1 MENRNHYTILA
12 QVFKYPTTENYV
24 ADVNAANKMLKDLY
38 PELAGVVEPFVDF
51 VNTNDMHRIEEVYN
65 LTFHIQAICY
75 LDLGYVLFGEDYK
88 RGEFLVNMKKE
99 QEKIGHDCG
108 YELPDNLPL
117 VLELFSITKDVEF
130 VQELAVRILIPA
142 LEKMVKEF
150 DMARIA
156 LRQKIYMKKEK
167 VILDK
172 DESMSNVYGAV
183 VQVLYQILQKD
194 FQGITF
200 NNDDFQ
206 PEYGRNFLINCG
218 TCSTHE
224 PLVAKK

>member
-1 MENRNHYTILA
+1 MKNREHYNILA
-12 QVFKYPTTENYV
+12 QVFKYPNSDVYID
-24 ADVNAANKMLKDLY
+24 DVNKAMVMLNQQY
-38 PELAGVVEPFVDF
+38 PELVSVFTPFAEF
-51 VNTNDMHRIEEVYN
+51 VNTNEYYRVEEVYN

-99 QEKIGHDCG
+99 QEKINHDCG
-108 YELPDNLPL
+108 FELPDNLPM
-117 VLELFSITKDVEF
+117 VLELFAITKDEKF
-130 VQELAVRILIPA
+130 VDELAVRILIPA

-156 LRQKIYMKKEK
+156 LRQKIYKKKEK
-167 VILDK
+167 VVLDK
-172 DESMSNVYGAV
+172 DAEMGNVYGAAIT
-183 VQVLYQILQKD
+183 VLHQILQDD
-194 FQGITF
+194 FKGISFTD
-200 NNDDFQ
+200 DDFQ
-206 PEYGRNFLINCG
+206 PEYGRNFLVNCG